1 MQTVI
6 VALPLAAQ
14 GFKRSN
20 QAVVI
25 ALLGGNGN
33 RRNVRPLAQTVVGV
47 EHTGEGFKPALEAL
61 GFGKRCRSASSWSE
75 LHRNHRHRLFGRDPD
90 YCGINDRMI

>member
-6 VALPLAAQ
+6 VALPLATQ
-14 GFKRSN
+14 GLKRSN
-20 QAVVI
+20 QAVII

-33 RRNVRPLAQTVVGV
+33 RRNIRPLAQTVVGV

-61 GFGKRCRSASSWSE
+61 GFGNGKTMSV
-75 LHRNHRHRLFGRDPD
+75 RHWEPPYFLRRRFLPPW
-90 YCGINDRMI
+90 